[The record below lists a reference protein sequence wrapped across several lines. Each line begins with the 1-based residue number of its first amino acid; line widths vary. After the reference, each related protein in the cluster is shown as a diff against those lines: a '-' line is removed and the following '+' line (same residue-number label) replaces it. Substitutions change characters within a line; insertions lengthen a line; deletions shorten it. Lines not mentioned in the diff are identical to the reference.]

1 MAMPTTQSHPSHPAV
16 IERFIAECRADER
29 IVAATLYGSH
39 ASGAADAHS
48 DLDLGLITTD
58 KDYGDFIAE
67 REAFIRLLGEPLFL
81 EDFGSPVAVFFIL
94 SNGAEV
100 ELSIGREGDFM
111 HNHGSAYRVLLDKK
125 NLLAGAVFPRR
136 NPTEEEQ
143 VETLR
148 RLVNWF
154 WHDLSH
160 LIAGLGRGQ
169 LWWAYGQLE
178 ELRRMCVDLA
188 HLRHDFS
195 AEPSGYEKVELAL
208 PVEQLAPLQSTFCP
222 MEPDAMRQ
230 AAHTLLRFY
239 QEVAP
244 PLAQA
249 HGIEY
254 PYELERLMVERLEH
268 LSRRTY

>member
-1 MAMPTTQSHPSHPAV
+1 MIVPATEAHPSHQLV
-16 IERFIAECRADER
+16 IERFIAACRADER

-39 ASGAADAHS
+39 ASGAADAYS

-58 KDYGDFIAE
+58 EGYEEFIGE

-81 EDFGSPVAVFFIL
+81 EDFGSTVAVFFIL
-94 SNGAEV
+94 ANGTEV

-111 HNHGSAYRVLLDKK
+111 HDHGSAYRVLLDKK
-125 NLLAGAVFPRR
+125 NLLAGAAFPRK
-136 NPTEEEQ
+136 NPTQAEQ

-148 RLVNWF
+148 RLVYWF

-178 ELRRMCVDLA
+178 ELRRMCVNLA

-195 AEPSGYEKVELAL
+195 AEPAGYEKVDQAL
-208 PVEQLAPLQSTFCP
+208 PVEQLAPLQATFCP

-239 QEVAP
+239 QELAP

-254 PYELERLMVERLEH
+254 PYELERLMVGRLA
-268 LSRRTY
+268 R